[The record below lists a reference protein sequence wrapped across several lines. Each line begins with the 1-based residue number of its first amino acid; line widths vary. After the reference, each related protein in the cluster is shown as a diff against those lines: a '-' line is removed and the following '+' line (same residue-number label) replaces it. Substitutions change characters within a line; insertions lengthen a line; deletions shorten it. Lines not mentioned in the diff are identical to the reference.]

1 MSKSVI
7 IINQNKGGVGKSFL
21 ASLIVGK
28 SAKNNDNFIV
38 VDVDSGNQSTSKRFA
53 NTEFEKHIKSFSIIE
68 GDTIQQTTFNTLF
81 NNLAGANVEKIYLDF
96 GGTESREILAFFRMV
111 GIESVSEY
119 FKEIGLNVEFWTVIN
134 CEDSAT
140 TAHLNNTIE
149 TLKGQIPIVVFVNDQ
164 NGEGNS
170 ALLDEYKNR
179 GLDIRHFGDIK
190 DAKARQII
198 SDYVISGFS
207 SNLGMLKGL
216 WSKQMENLKTA

>member
-1 MSKSVI
+1 MSKSVV

-21 ASLIVGK
+21 TSLIVAK
-28 SAKNNDNFIV
+28 SIKNNDNFIV

-53 NTEFEKHIKSFSIIE
+53 KTEFEKHIKSFSIIE
-68 GDTIQQTTFNTLF
+68 GDTIQQTTFNSLF
-81 NNLAGANVEKIYLDF
+81 DNLSSANVEKIYLDF

-111 GIESVSEY
+111 GIESVSDY

-149 TLKGQIPIVVFVNDQ
+149 TLKGQIPILIFVNNQ
-164 NGEGNS
+164 SGYINNN
-170 ALLDEYKNR
+170 LLDEYKKM
-179 GLDIRHFGDIK
+179 GLEVRHFGDIK
-190 DAKARQII
+190 DARARQII
-198 SDYVISGFS
+198 SDYTISGFS

-216 WSKQMENLKTA
+216 WIKQIDNLQTI